1 MPCIVIYVCSAV
13 FGFQTAARAGAGQ
26 QTGRAGGRGRKALR
40 PAAVAQLALISM
52 LHAGNFLWTL
62 FDHPHWVDQ
71 IEMLQKERETE
82 RGRKWEKDRETDRQ
96 TRRQS
101 LESSIHCCPRCVH
114 CFQSFD
120 DKRANYKSRYV
131 YTQTHKGKVPQTK
144 AGNVDSI
151 FYARAVQ
158 SVTSKANKSRL
169 VRFGQHFRLD

>member
-1 MPCIVIYVCSAV
+1 M
-13 FGFQTAARAGAGQ
+13 R
-26 QTGRAGGRGRKALR
+26 
-40 PAAVAQLALISM
+40 
-52 LHAGNFLWTL
+52 
-62 FDHPHWVDQ
+62 
-71 IEMLQKERETE
+71 
-82 RGRKWEKDRETDRQ
+82 DRQRDRQ

-120 DKRANYKSRYV
+120 DKRTNYKSRYV

-169 VRFGQHFRLD
+169 VRFGQHFRLDKSKGEQVKEASKELPQAVLNTLQNIFTTFQYSQQHFKLPSKPLQSNSLSRIPAEKLKVNFNKTLQFAEHFSTFV